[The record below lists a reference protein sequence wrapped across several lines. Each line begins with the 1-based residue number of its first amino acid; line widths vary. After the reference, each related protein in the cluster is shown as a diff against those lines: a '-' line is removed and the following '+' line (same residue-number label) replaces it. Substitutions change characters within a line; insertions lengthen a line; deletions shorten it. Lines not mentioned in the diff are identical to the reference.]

1 MARIPQETIDRLKR
15 EVSIA
20 ELAVGRGIK
29 LERHGE
35 DNLMARCPWHD
46 DSTPSL
52 CISPSKNLWHCLGAC
67 QQGGDVIQW
76 VMKMENVAFR
86 RAVEILLGAPDT
98 ELHATKRST
107 PHLPQI
113 DLGEDDRTL
122 KDVVTRYYAE
132 RLHATSSPDGLAYL
146 ERRGIR
152 NDELIER
159 FRIGFAD
166 RTLGYRMPTKDYKP
180 GREMR
185 ERLER
190 VGLFRQ
196 ETARE
201 HFNGC
206 VTFPIFDESGE
217 VVQVYGRKIRDDVRF
232 RHGSHLYL
240 PGSHRGVWNREGIAA
255 GEGTVIVCEAI
266 IDAATFWCAGFRNVT
281 TAYGVNGFTS
291 ELLDALKTNGI
302 TRVLIAYDRDEAGDK
317 AADILALSLG
327 REGMGAFRVVFPR
340 FMDAN
345 DYARKVT
352 PASQSLGLLLK
363 AAEWMGG
370 PKQRATIAL
379 PAAVVQQDD
388 DAPAAPAITPAVNAE
403 MTTREEANATP
414 AAEPAQTSEPLSSLA
429 ADPPPAPQPPIE
441 PDRSLSVSDYSTIDL
456 TFGDRRYRVRG
467 LEKNMSFHQMR
478 VVLRAARGELVF
490 LDQLDLV
497 SARHRAAYVKQAAID
512 LGLKEDVIKRDIAS
526 VYRQLEQV
534 QEEMIRKSLEPKAAR
549 PSMSEDDLRAAMEF
563 CRDPQLLSRILA
575 DYDRC
580 GVVGERTNKLVAY
593 LAAISRL
600 LDDPIAIIVQSS
612 SAAGKTKLMD
622 AVLDF
627 TPEEERVRYS
637 AVTGQSLF
645 YFKDSNLKHK
655 ILAISEEE
663 GAERAAYALKLLQS
677 EGQLTIASTGKNPTT
692 GRLETQEYRVEGPV
706 MIFLTTTA
714 VEIDEELQ
722 NRCIVLTV
730 DENRE
735 QTRAIHELQRM
746 SETLEGMIAREERQ
760 QILRLHR
767 NAQRLLRPLRVV
779 NPYARRLRFPD
790 ASTRMRRDHMKYLA
804 LIRATALLHQHQR
817 ERKIHSHP
825 SGPIEYIEVTPSDI
839 ALANELAHEVLGRSL
854 DELAP
859 QTRRLLATIG
869 GAVTRE
875 CAKRSM
881 ARCDYRFTNRE
892 VREWSGWS
900 DFQVRTHVHKLITME
915 YVLVHRGGRGQ
926 SFVYELLYE
935 SGGRDGRPF
944 LAGLI
949 DPSTLDLQHN
959 NEHPEGYNEHRNGE
973 NEHSTSPQRAP
984 NEHGS
989 STAEISDK
997 ANADTALPKIRVKTF
1012 KKTHRSGN
1020 GKDSSQPVLGVVVA
1034 TSQEREG

>member
-20 ELAVGRGIK
+20 ELAIGRGIK

-86 RAVEILLGAPDT
+86 RAVEILLGSPDT
-98 ELHATKRST
+98 ELHAKKRST

-132 RLHATSSPDGLAYL
+132 RLHAPASPDGLAYL

-201 HFNGC
+201 HLNGC
-206 VTFPIFDESGE
+206 VTFPIFDETGE

-232 RHGSHLYL
+232 KHGSHLYL

-281 TAYGVNGFTS
+281 CSYGVNGFTS
-291 ELLDALKTNGI
+291 ELLDALKANAV

-317 AADILALSLG
+317 AADTLALSLG
-327 REGMGAFRVVFPR
+327 REGMGVFRVVFPR

-352 PASQSLGLLLK
+352 PAAQSLGLLLK

-370 PKQRATIAL
+370 PKQRASIAL
-379 PAAVVQQDD
+379 PVAVVQHDEAS
-388 DAPAAPAITPAVNAE
+388 APPLSPTGVV
-403 MTTREEANATP
+403 
-414 AAEPAQTSEPLSSLA
+414 EPAKREQVNHPPPSELARTIESTSSLA
-429 ADPPPAPQPPIE
+429 APIAPEPPSE
-441 PDRSLSVSDYSTIDL
+441 PDRKLAVSDYSTIDL
-456 TFGDRRYRVRG
+456 SFSDRRYRVRG
-467 LEKNMSFHQMR
+467 LEKNMSFHQMK

-512 LGLKEDVIKRDIAS
+512 LGLKEEVIKHDIAS
-526 VYRQLEQV
+526 LYRQLEQV
-534 QEEMIRKSLEPKAAR
+534 QEEMVRKSLEPKAAR
-549 PSMSEDDLRAAMEF
+549 PPMSEDDLRAAMEF

-593 LAAISRL
+593 LSAVSRL

-627 TPEEERVRYS
+627 MPEEERVRYS

-677 EGQLTIASTGKNPTT
+677 EGQLTIASTGKNPTS

-746 SETLEGMIAREERQ
+746 SETLEGMIAREEKQ

-817 ERKIHSHP
+817 ERKIHPHP
-825 SGPIEYIEVTPSDI
+825 SGPIEYIEVMPSDI

-859 QTRRLLATIG
+859 QTRRLLATID

-875 CAKRSM
+875 CARRSM

-949 DPSTLDLQHN
+949 DPSTLDLRQN
-959 NEHPEGYNEHRNGE
+959 NEHREGE
-973 NEHSTSPQRAP
+973 NEHPKGDNEHPTSPKRGP
-984 NEHGS
+984 NEPGS
-989 STAEISDK
+989 SSAEISDK
-997 ANADTALPKIRVKTF
+997 ASPLTALPKVRVKTF
-1012 KKTHRSGN
+1012 KKTHGSRI
-1020 GKDSSQPVLGVVVA
+1020 GKDDSLHVVNA
-1034 TSQEREG
+1034 ES

>member
-1 MARIPQETIDRLKR
+1 MARIPQETVDRLKR

-20 ELAVGRGIK
+20 DLAARRGIR
-29 LERHGE
+29 LERRGE
-35 DNLMARCPWHD
+35 DNWMARCPWHED
-46 DSTPSL
+46 ATPSL

-67 QQGGDVIQW
+67 QEGGDVIQW
-76 VMKMENVAFR
+76 VMKMDNLGFR
-86 RAVEILLGAPDT
+86 RAVEVLLAGSGI
-98 ELHATKRST
+98 ELQTTKRSAT
-107 PHLPQI
+107 QLPQI

-122 KDVVTRYYAE
+122 KTEVTRYYAE
-132 RLHATSSPDGLAYL
+132 RLHAPTSPDGLAYL

-166 RTLGYRMPTKDYKP
+166 RTLGFRVPPKDYKT

-190 VGLFRQ
+190 VGFWR
-196 ETARE
+196 EATGRE

-206 VTFPIFDESGE
+206 VTFPLFDQSGE

-232 RHGSHLYL
+232 KHGSHLYL
-240 PGSHRGVWNREGIAA
+240 PGPQRGVWNREGIAA
-255 GEGTVIVCEAI
+255 GDGTVIVCEAI

-291 ELLDALKTNGI
+291 EILDAFKADGI

-317 AADILALSLG
+317 AAEQLALSLG
-327 REGMGAFRVVFPR
+327 REGMGVFRVVFPR

-352 PASQSLGLLLK
+352 PAAQSLGVLLK

-370 PKQRATIAL
+370 PKERATITL
-379 PAAVVQQDD
+379 PVAVVHHDHEPTRAAVEAKH
-388 DAPAAPAITPAVNAE
+388 DAPAI
-403 MTTREEANATP
+403 
-414 AAEPAQTSEPLSSLA
+414 EPARTIEPPPIEPPPIEPSSSLA
-429 ADPPPAPQPPIE
+429 APVAPEPPAE
-441 PDRSLSVSDYSTIDL
+441 PDRKLAVSDYSTIDL
-456 TFGDRRYRVRG
+456 SFGDRRYRVRG
-467 LEKNMSFHQMR
+467 FEKNMSLSQMK
-478 VVLRAARGELVF
+478 VVLRAARNELVF

-512 LGLKEDVIKRDIAS
+512 LGLKEEVIKHDIAS
-526 VYRQLEQV
+526 IYRELEQV
-534 QEEMIRKSLEPKAAR
+534 QEEMVRKSLEPKSAAR
-549 PSMSEDDLRAAMEF
+549 PAMSEDDLREAMAF
-563 CRDPQLLSRILA
+563 CRDPQLLARILG

-580 GVVGERTNKLVAY
+580 GVVGERTNKLLAY
-593 LAAISRL
+593 LAAVSRL

-746 SETLEGMIAREERQ
+746 SETLEGMIAREERRAV
-760 QILRLHR
+760 LRLHH
-767 NAQRLLRPLRVV
+767 NAQRLLRPLRIV

-817 ERKIHSHP
+817 ERKIYSHP
-825 SGPIEYIEVTPSDI
+825 SGPIEYIEVTPADI

-859 QTRRLLATIG
+859 QTRRLLGTIDS
-869 GAVTRE
+869 ALTRE
-875 CAKRSM
+875 CTRRGM
-881 ARCDYRFTNRE
+881 ARRDYRFTNRE

-900 DFQVRTHVHKLITME
+900 DFQVRTHMHKLITME

-935 SGGRDGRPF
+935 SGGREGRPF
-944 LAGLI
+944 LFGLI
-949 DPSTLDLQHN
+949 DPASLDLQHN
-959 NEHPEGYNEHRNGE
+959 NEHPEGHNEHPNGGNEHR
-973 NEHSTSPQRAP
+973 TSPQRGP
-984 NEHGS
+984 NEPGS
-989 STAEISDK
+989 SSDEIDRK
-997 ANADTALPKIRVKTF
+997 ASSEDALPKVRIKTF
-1012 KKTHRSGN
+1012 KKMHGSGN
-1020 GKDSSQPVLGVVVA
+1020 GKDLSLHVVA
-1034 TSQEREG
+1034 PES

>member
-20 ELAVGRGIK
+20 ELARGRGIQ

-52 CISPSKNLWHCLGAC
+52 CISPSKNLWNCLGAC

-86 RAVEILLGAPDT
+86 RAVEILLGSTGP
-98 ELHATKRST
+98 EEVLVKKRSAL
-107 PHLPQI
+107 HLPEI
-113 DLGEDDRTL
+113 DLGGDDHTL
-122 KDVVTRYYAE
+122 KARVTRYYAE
-132 RLHATSSPDGLAYL
+132 RLHAPDSPEGLAYL

-166 RTLGYRMPTKDYKP
+166 RTLGPRIPTKDYKA

-185 ERLER
+185 GALER
-190 VGLFRQ
+190 TGLWRQ

-206 VTFPIFDESGE
+206 VTFPILSESGE
-217 VVQVYGRKIRDDVRF
+217 VEQVYGRKIRDDVRF

-240 PGSHRGVWNREGIAA
+240 PGPQRGVWNRGGIAA
-255 GEGTVIVCEAI
+255 GEGTVIVCEAV

-291 ELLDALKTNGI
+291 ELLDALKANHV

-317 AADILALSLG
+317 AAGHLALSLG
-327 REGMGAFRVVFPR
+327 REGMGVFRVVFPR
-340 FMDAN
+340 LMDAN

-352 PASQSLGLLLK
+352 PAAQSLGVLLK

-370 PKQRATIAL
+370 PKQRTMLTL
-379 PAAVVQQDD
+379 PAAVVDHD
-388 DAPAAPAITPAVNAE
+388 EAPPAPAIVPAPAVETKTREEGNDVPPVEPAPTSEPLFSLAAPSAPAAPE
-403 MTTREEANATP
+403 
-414 AAEPAQTSEPLSSLA
+414 
-429 ADPPPAPQPPIE
+429 PPAE
-441 PDRSLSVSDYSTIDL
+441 PDRKLAVSDCSTIDL
-456 TFGDRRYRVRG
+456 SFGDRRYRIRG
-467 LEKNMSFHQMR
+467 LEKCMSFQQMKI
-478 VVLRAARGELVF
+478 VLRAARGELVF

-497 SARHRAAYVKQAAID
+497 SARHRAGYVKQAAID

-534 QEEMIRKSLEPKAAR
+534 QEEMIRKTLEPKAAR
-549 PSMSEDDLRAAMEF
+549 PAMSEEDLRAAMEL
-563 CRDPQLLSRILA
+563 CRDPRMFDRILG
-575 DYDRC
+575 DYERC
-580 GVVGERTNKLVAY
+580 GVIGERVNKLVAH
-593 LAAISRL
+593 LASVSRL
-600 LDDPIAIIVQSS
+600 LDDPVAIIVQSS

-622 AVLDF
+622 AVLDLV
-627 TPEEERVRYS
+627 PEEDRVRYS

-663 GAERAAYALKLLQS
+663 GAERAVYALKLLQS

-714 VEIDEELQ
+714 IEIDEELL

-735 QTRAIHELQRM
+735 QTRAIHKLQRAA
-746 SETLEGMIAREERQ
+746 ETLEGMIAKEEKQ

-767 NAQRLLRPLRVV
+767 NAQRLLRPIRVV
-779 NPYARRLRFPD
+779 NPHATKLRFPD
-790 ASTRMRRDHMKYLA
+790 SSTRMRRDHMKYLA
-804 LIRATALLHQHQR
+804 LIRSITLARQHQR
-817 ERKIHSHP
+817 EHKIHQHS
-825 SGPIEYIEVTPSDI
+825 SGPLEYIEVTAEDI

-854 DELAP
+854 DELSP
-859 QTRRLLATIG
+859 QTRRLLEILDSNVA
-869 GAVTRE
+869 RE
-875 CAKRSM
+875 CARRAM
-881 ARCDYRFTNRE
+881 ARCDLRFTQRQ

-900 DFQVRTHVHKLITME
+900 DYQVKSHLQRLVAME
-915 YVLVHRGGRGQ
+915 YLLIHRGGRGQ
-926 SFVYELLYE
+926 SFVYELLYD
-935 SGGRDGRPF
+935 GKGRDGRKFF
-944 LAGLI
+944 LGLI
-949 DPSTLDLQHN
+949 DVGAPNQ
-959 NEHPEGYNEHRNGE
+959 EHPKAGWEEPGSIQGGIGEHPGSEAQN
-973 NEHSTSPQRAP
+973 RANLNP
-984 NEHGS
+984 S
-989 STAEISDK
+989 
-997 ANADTALPKIRVKTF
+997 TALPKTRVKTF

-1020 GKDSSQPVLGVVVA
+1020 GKDHVVGRESS
-1034 TSQEREG
+1034 